1 MRASIRVV
9 LAGALFAL
17 AGCSSQ
23 PIYTAPADLA
33 QVPPETVAQ
42 TPERFGDRSVIWGGR
57 VVSVDNL
64 PNHTEIEI
72 LGYPLDH
79 GQRPQPD
86 QPAGGRFIAVM
97 SGYVEKL
104 DYPAG
109 ALVTL
114 RGRIAGTRAGK
125 VGEAPYV
132 FPLVKVEAIHLWTA
146 EELRSN
152 RPSIGIGLGVG
163 IGVH

>member
-1 MRASIRVV
+1 MGASIRVV
-9 LAGALFAL
+9 LAGIVLAL

-42 TPERFGDRSVIWGGR
+42 TPERFADRSVIWGGR

-64 PNHTEIEI
+64 PDHTEIEI

-79 GQRPQPD
+79 GQRPQIS
-86 QPAGGRFIAVM
+86 QAAGGRFIAM
-97 SGYVEKL
+97 LSGYVERL

-125 VGEAPYV
+125 VGEATYV
-132 FPLVKVEAIHLWTA
+132 FPLIKVEAIHLWTA

-152 RPSIGIGLGVG
+152 RPNISIGLGVG
-163 IGVH
+163 IGIH

>member
-1 MRASIRVV
+1 MGASIRVV
-9 LAGALFAL
+9 LAGIVLAL

-64 PNHTEIEI
+64 PDHTEIEI

-79 GQRPQPD
+79 GQRPQIS
-86 QPAGGRFIAVM
+86 QAAGGRFIAM
-97 SGYVEKL
+97 LSGYVERL

-125 VGEAPYV
+125 VGEATYV
-132 FPLVKVEAIHLWTA
+132 FPLIKVEAIHLWTA

-152 RPSIGIGLGVG
+152 RPNISIGLGVG
-163 IGVH
+163 IGIH